1 MIGKIARGAYL
12 CILAVMVAAYAALS
26 LAKSE
31 APKPQ
36 IDPPT
41 WTIFA

>member
-1 MIGKIARGAYL
+1 MISKVARGAYL
-12 CILAVMVAAYAALS
+12 LILAGMVVAYAALS

-31 APKPQ
+31 APEPQ

>member
-12 CILAVMVAAYAALS
+12 CIIAGMVAAYAALS
-26 LAKSE
+26 LANSE

-36 IDPPT
+36 VDPPT
-41 WTIFA
+41 WIIFA